1 MYARVRELLTLEERL
16 QYLQIPPD
24 LGEWELGTHFTFTQ
38 HDLEI
43 IQQRRRDYNR
53 LGFAVQLCVLRYLG
67 WTLSDIKE
75 VPVQVLRYI
84 AKQINADVDSFS
96 AYGEREATKYEHLEE
111 IRKEYGYQTFTLSE
125 YRSLCKHL
133 FSHAMANG
141 NPLHLIQL
149 ALEDLRKRKI
159 ILPSMATIERAVW
172 ETRKRT
178 EEKIFKLLSSSLTE
192 LQIAKLDRVL
202 TAMPES
208 NKTYLAWLREIPGTS
223 SPDSFLKV
231 IEKLEYIRD
240 LQLQVDTKGIHPNR
254 LRQLSKIGSRYEP
267 HSFRRFNDPK
277 KYAILVA
284 YLLELIQDLTDL
296 SFEIHDRQ
304 IMILLSK
311 GRKAQ
316 EELQKQNGKSINEK
330 VVHFADLGAALIK
343 ARSEGT
349 DPFVALDAV
358 MPWDQII
365 ASVEEAKR
373 LARPVDYDY
382 LDLLEKKFY
391 ALRKYTPTLLKSL
404 EFRSTKS
411 AEPLMK
417 AVDIIRDMNETGK
430 RKVPEGA
437 PLNFV
442 SNRWQKHVYDDDG
455 TINRHYYE
463 MAVLTELRNY
473 VRSGDVSIVGSRQHK
488 DFEEYLVPKAD
499 WNGIDP
505 NATKLAVDLSAKE
518 YLEERTESLLQ
529 RLNWVS
535 DHIDE
540 LDGVNFEN
548 GKLHIERLEKDVPDE
563 SRNFSLSLYDLLPRI
578 KLTDLLMEVANWTNF
593 HEQFIHASSN
603 RAPNEEET
611 TILMATLMAM
621 GTNVGLTKMAEAT
634 PSISYRQMANTTQWR
649 LYEDAMN
656 KAQAVL
662 VNFHHKLVL
671 PSYWGNGTTSSFDGM
686 RVQIGVSALHAD
698 ANPHYGTGKGATIYR
713 FVSDQFSTFYTK
725 VINTNARDAVHV
737 IDGLLH
743 HETDLAIEEHYTD
756 TAGYTDQVFGLT
768 HLLGFRFAPRLRDL
782 ADSKLYAM
790 GKPSDFPKLEKL
802 LRGQIN
808 TKIIQENYDDVLRLA
823 HSIREGTVSA
833 SLIMGKIGS
842 YARQNSLATALR
854 EMGRIEKTIF
864 ILDYL
869 SSEALRRKIH
879 RGLNKGEAMNA
890 LARAIFFGKHGELR
904 ERALQDQLQRASAL
918 NIIINAISVW
928 NTVYLQQ
935 ATEHRKKQGKL
946 QEELLNHISPLG
958 WEHINFLGEYKFNF
972 RQNTSL
978 NSLRPLKQQEVE

>member
-1 MYARVRELLTLEERL
+1 MYARVRELLTPEERL
-16 QYLQIPPD
+16 QYVQIPPD
-24 LGEWELGTHFTFTQ
+24 LGEWELGTYFTLTQ
-38 HDLEI
+38 HDLEL
-43 IQQRRRDYNR
+43 IQMRRRAYNR

-75 VPVQVLRYI
+75 VPEHVLRYV
-84 AKQINADVDSFS
+84 AKQVNADVDSFS
-96 AYGEREATKYEHLEE
+96 MYGERGATKYEHLEE

-125 YRSLCKHL
+125 YRILCKHL
-133 FSHAMANG
+133 FHHAMANG
-141 NPLHLIQL
+141 NPLHLIQV
-149 ALEDLRKRKI
+149 ALEHLRKRKI
-159 ILPSMATIERAVW
+159 ILPSMSTIERAAW

-178 EEKIFKLLSSSLTE
+178 EDKIFKILSRSLTDN
-192 LQIAKLDRVL
+192 QITKLDRL
-202 TAMPES
+202 LNAMPDS
-208 NKTYLAWLREIPGTS
+208 SKTYLAWLREIPGTS

-240 LQLQVDTKGIHPNR
+240 IRLQIDTNGIHPNR
-254 LRQLSKIGSRYEP
+254 LRQLSKIGARYEP

-284 YLLELIQDLTDL
+284 YLIELIQDLTDQA
-296 SFEIHDRQ
+296 FEIHDRQ
-304 IMILLSK
+304 ILQLLSK

-316 EELQKQNGKSINEK
+316 EEIQKQNGKLINEK
-330 VVHFADLGAALIK
+330 VVMFADLGAALIK
-343 ARSEGT
+343 ARSEGI

-358 MPWDQII
+358 LPWDKLI

-391 ALRKYTPTLLKSL
+391 TLRKYTPAFLKSL

-411 AEPLMK
+411 AEPLLQ
-417 AVDIIRDMNETGK
+417 AVNIIRELNETGK

-442 SNRWQKHVYDDDG
+442 SNRWQKHVYDEDG

-463 MAVLTELRNY
+463 MSVLTELRNY

-488 DFEEYLVPKAD
+488 DFDEYLVSKED
-499 WNGIDP
+499 WKGIDP
-505 NATKLAVDLSAKE
+505 LATKLAVNLSAKE
-518 YLEERTESLLQ
+518 YLQERTESLLH

-535 DHIDE
+535 KHIDE
-540 LDGVNFEN
+540 LDGVNLEN
-548 GKLHIERLEKDVPDE
+548 GKLHIDRLEKDVPDDA
-563 SRNFSLSLYDLLPRI
+563 RNFSLSLYDLLPRI
-578 KLTDLLMEVANWTNF
+578 KLTDLLMEVASWTHF
-593 HEQFIHASSN
+593 HKQFIHASSN
-603 RAPNEEET
+603 HAPNEKET
-611 TILMATLMAM
+611 IILMATLMAM
-621 GTNVGLTKMAEAT
+621 GTNVGLMKMAEAT
-634 PSISYRQMANTTQWR
+634 PDITYRQMANAAQWR

-662 VNFHHKLVL
+662 VNFHHKLAL
-671 PSYWGNGTTSSFDGM
+671 SSFWGDGTTSSSDGM
-686 RVQIGVSALHAD
+686 RVQIGVAALHAD

-768 HLLGFRFAPRLRDL
+768 HLLGYRFAPRLRDL
-782 ADSKLYAM
+782 ADSKLYTIGRATA
-790 GKPSDFPKLEKL
+790 FPLLEKL

-808 TKIIQENYDDVLRLA
+808 TKIILDNYDDVLRLA

-833 SLIMGKIGS
+833 SLIMGKLGS

-869 SSEALRRKIH
+869 SSEALRRRIH

-890 LARAIFFGKHGELR
+890 LARAVFFGKHGELR

-935 ATEHRKKQGKL
+935 AAEYRKKQGNF
-946 QEELLNHISPLG
+946 QVELLKHISPLG

-978 NSLRPLKQQEVE
+978 NSLRPLKEQE

>member
-1 MYARVRELLTLEERL
+1 MYARVRELLTPEERQ
-16 QYLQIPPD
+16 QYLQIPSD
-24 LGEWELGTHFTFTQ
+24 LGEWELATYFTLTQ

-53 LGFAVQLCVLRYLG
+53 LGFAVQLCILRYLG
-67 WTLSDIKE
+67 WTLSDITE
-75 VPVQVLRYI
+75 VPVQVLCYI
-84 AKQINADVDSFS
+84 AKQINADVESFS
-96 AYGEREATKYEHLEE
+96 SYGEREATKYEHLEE
-111 IRKEYGYQTFTLSE
+111 IRKEYGYQTFTLGQ

-133 FSHAMANG
+133 FNHAMANG

-149 ALEDLRKRKI
+149 ALEDLRKHKI

-178 EEKIFKLLSSSLTE
+178 EEKIFKLLSSSLTG
-192 LQIAKLDRVL
+192 LQIVKLDRVL
-202 TAMPES
+202 TTMPES
-208 NKTYLAWLREIPGTS
+208 SKTYLAWLREIPGTS

-231 IEKLEYIRD
+231 VEKLEYIRD
-240 LQLQVDTKGIHPNR
+240 LQLQVDTNGIHPNR
-254 LRQLSKIGSRYEP
+254 LRQLSNIGSRYEP

-296 SFEIHDRQ
+296 AFEIHDRQ

-330 VVHFADLGAALIK
+330 VVHFADLGAALVK

-358 MPWDQII
+358 MPWDQIV
-365 ASVEEAKR
+365 ASVEEAKQ

-391 ALRKYTPTLLKSL
+391 SLRKYTPTLLKSL

-411 AEPLMK
+411 AEPLIK
-417 AVDIIRDMNETGK
+417 AVDIIRELNETGK

-488 DFEEYLVPKAD
+488 DFEEYLVPKSD

-505 NATKLAVDLSAKE
+505 KTTKLGVSLSAKE
-518 YLEERTESLLQ
+518 YLKERTESLLQ

-540 LDGVNFEN
+540 LDGVNLEN

-563 SRNFSLSLYDLLPRI
+563 SRNFSLSLYELLPRI

-621 GTNVGLTKMAEAT
+621 GTNIGLTKMAEAT
-634 PSISYRQMANTTQWR
+634 PSISYRQMANTAQWR

-662 VNFHHKLVL
+662 VNFHHKLSL
-671 PSYWGNGTTSSFDGM
+671 PSYWGDGTTSSSDGM

-743 HETDLAIEEHYTD
+743 HETDLTIEEHYTD

-782 ADSKLYAM
+782 ADSKLYAI
-790 GKPSDFPKLEKL
+790 GKPSDFPKLAKL

-869 SSEALRRKIH
+869 SSEALRRRIH

-918 NIIINAISVW
+918 NIIINSISVW

-946 QEELLNHISPLG
+946 QVELLNHISPLG

-978 NSLRPLKQQEVE
+978 KSLRALKQQEVE

>member
-1 MYARVRELLTLEERL
+1 MYARVRELLTPEERL
-16 QYLQIPPD
+16 HYLQIPPD
-24 LGEWELGTHFTFTQ
+24 LGEWELGTYFTFTQ

-67 WTLSDIKE
+67 WTLSDTKE
-75 VPVQVLRYI
+75 VPVQILRHI
-84 AKQINADVDSFS
+84 AKQINADVESFAS
-96 AYGEREATKYEHLEE
+96 YGDREATKYEHLDE

-202 TAMPES
+202 TTMPES
-208 NKTYLAWLREIPGTS
+208 SKTYLAWLREIPGTS

-231 IEKLEYIRD
+231 IEKLEYLRD

-296 SFEIHDRQ
+296 AFEIHDRQ

-343 ARSEGT
+343 ARSEGI

-358 MPWDQII
+358 MPWDQVV

-505 NATKLAVDLSAKE
+505 NATKLAVSLSAKE
-518 YLEERTESLLQ
+518 YLEERIEALLQ

-540 LDGVNFEN
+540 LDGVNLEN

-563 SRNFSLSLYDLLPRI
+563 SRNFSLSLYELLPRI

-621 GTNVGLTKMAEAT
+621 GTNIGLTKMAEAT
-634 PSISYRQMANTTQWR
+634 PSISYRQMANTAQWR

-662 VNFHHKLVL
+662 VNFHHKLAL
-671 PSYWGNGTTSSFDGM
+671 PSYWGNGTTSSSDGM
-686 RVQIGVSALHAD
+686 RVQIGVSSLHAD

-743 HETDLAIEEHYTD
+743 HETDLSIEEHYTD

-782 ADSKLYAM
+782 ADSKLYAI
-790 GKPSDFPKLEKL
+790 GKPSIFPKLEKL

-972 RQNTSL
+972 KQNTSL
-978 NSLRPLKQQEVE
+978 NSLRPLKQQEGE